1 MAEVSEIEAGGEV
14 RTIKDATAR
23 NGVAANAAAIDEI
36 ETVIPSTASTSN
48 QLTTASDLANKMDK
62 PPLSA
67 RTDVIAELA
76 GKHPMASSPIS
87 WVADRQGFIKIHYL
101 NSGAGNTIALN
112 IDGVLADTSGN
123 NSQESDS
130 GLLFS
135 FVRQGQT
142 VTVISDVNIEKIIIL
157 TAVIQAF

>member
-1 MAEVSEIEAGGEV
+1 MTEVSEIEAGGEV
-14 RTIKDATAR
+14 RTVKDTTAR
-23 NGVAANAAAIDEI
+23 QGVAANAAAIDEI
-36 ETVIPSTASTSN
+36 EAVIPSTASTSN

-67 RTDVIAELA
+67 RASIITELT

-101 NSGAGNTIALN
+101 NSGAGYAIALT
-112 IDGVLADTSGN
+112 IEGVLADTSGN
-123 NSQESDS
+123 SSSESDN

-135 FVRQGQT
+135 FVQRGQT
-142 VTVISDVNIEKIIIL
+142 VTVISDVNTEKITIL

>member
-14 RTIKDATAR
+14 RTIKDTTAR
-23 NGVAANAAAIDEI
+23 QGVAANAAAIDEI
-36 ETVIPSTASTSN
+36 EAVIPSTASISN

-67 RTDVIAELA
+67 GASVITELT
-76 GKHPMASSPIS
+76 GKYPKANSPIS
-87 WVADRQGFIKIHYL
+87 WVADRQGFVKIHYL
-101 NSGAGNTIALN
+101 NSGAGNTIVLN

-123 NSQESDS
+123 GSAESDS

-142 VTVISDVNIEKIIIL
+142 VTVTSDVNIEKIIIL
-157 TAVIQAF
+157 TAVIQTF

>member
-14 RTIKDATAR
+14 RTIKDTTAR
-23 NGVAANAAAIDEI
+23 SGVAANAAAIDEI
-36 ETVIPSTASTSN
+36 KAVIPSTASTSN

-67 RTDVIAELA
+67 GASIIVELI
-76 GKHPMASSPIS
+76 GKYPMANSPIN

-101 NSGAGNTIALN
+101 NSGSGNTIVLN

-123 NSQESDS
+123 VSQESDS

-135 FVRQGQT
+135 FVQQGQT
-142 VTVISDVNIEKIIIL
+142 VTVTSDANIKKIVIL
-157 TAVIQAF
+157 TAVIQEF